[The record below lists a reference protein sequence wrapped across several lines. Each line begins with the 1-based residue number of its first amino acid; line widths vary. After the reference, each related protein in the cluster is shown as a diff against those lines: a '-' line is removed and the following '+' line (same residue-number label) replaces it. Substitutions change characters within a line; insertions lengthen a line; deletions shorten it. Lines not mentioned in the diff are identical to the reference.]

1 VGRPNAASAFVQL
14 LWPWLGTARSTD
26 LPEHLEP
33 AEGLFAGVLAANALG
48 RGTFRSVAGTPLP
61 SVARLEPVP
70 DLGLGADSPTARL
83 AERVCLI
90 GPEPDGVYVLSD
102 VTSSPDRA
110 WRSGGVSR
118 LMSALL
124 RAARRTGETHLFDPN
139 GPELWARVRG
149 SLENLLDGF
158 YSAGALGGKSR
169 AEAFTVRCDL
179 STMSQNDLDNGR
191 LRAEITVLPA
201 SAIARI
207 TVSLEL
213 GAGGAET
220 RLPEV
225 A

>member
-1 VGRPNAASAFVQL
+1 
-14 LWPWLGTARSTD
+14 
-26 LPEHLEP
+26 
-33 AEGLFAGVLAANALG
+33 
-48 RGTFRSVAGTPLP
+48 
-61 SVARLEPVP
+61 
-70 DLGLGADSPTARL
+70 
-83 AERVCLI
+83 
-90 GPEPDGVYVLSD
+90 
-102 VTSSPDRA
+102 
-110 WRSGGVSR
+110 
-118 LMSALL
+118 MSALL